1 MPLHPS
7 PGALAWRSTM
17 DQSGNNQLL
26 LRASQSGPPG
36 YNGYTGQHAAADR
49 MRELLARTVQDHIVE
64 ERTTAAA
71 LQDIR
76 QRLNDLDDASAAGIA
91 ASLDGL
97 AASLGTLDSKLTA
110 RLERLDERLDDQY
123 DRVRALEST
132 LKEQPV
138 SLEEAVAKGVE
149 ASGADIMARIAS
161 LEDTVLTL
169 AEALLRP
176 AAMRLGPAHSHCH
189 LPGDDPPYPPVQ
201 TQWQKAP
208 LDWACSLP
216 LNSSWRLAGDVEC
229 HPVDLADLV
238 GDTGRDPREHL
249 VGQPRPV
256 RRHRVLAGHR
266 PEHVRVAIG
275 PAVALDADRAHV
287 GQQHHRALPDRL
299 VQARRGHLG
308 PGDRVRLAQHG

>member
-1 MPLHPS
+1 
-7 PGALAWRSTM
+7 M

-110 RLERLDERLDDQY
+110 RLERLDEQY
-123 DRVRALEST
+123 DRVQTLESA

-138 SLEEAVAKGVE
+138 SLEEAVAKG
-149 ASGADIMARIAS
+149 AATSGADIMARIAS

-176 AAMRLGPAHSHCH
+176 ATRRLVPAHSHSMV
-189 LPGDDPPYPPVQ
+189 PGGLLVMSSA
-201 TQWQKAP
+201 TR
-208 LDWACSLP
+208 LTSRTSLVI
-216 LNSSWRLAGDVEC
+216 RVEILAS
-229 HPVDLADLV
+229 
-238 GDTGRDPREHL
+238 TS
-249 VGQPRPV
+249 
-256 RRHRVLAGHR
+256 
-266 PEHVRVAIG
+266 
-275 PAVALDADRAHV
+275 
-287 GQQHHRALPDRL
+287 
-299 VQARRGHLG
+299 
-308 PGDRVRLAQHG
+308 

>member
-1 MPLHPS
+1 
-7 PGALAWRSTM
+7 M

-176 AAMRLGPAHSHCH
+176 AAMRLGPAHSHSMV
-189 LPGDDPPYPPVQ
+189 PGGLLVMSSA
-201 TQWQKAP
+201 TR
-208 LDWACSLP
+208 LTSRTSLVI
-216 LNSSWRLAGDVEC
+216 RVEILAS
-229 HPVDLADLV
+229 
-238 GDTGRDPREHL
+238 TS
-249 VGQPRPV
+249 
-256 RRHRVLAGHR
+256 
-266 PEHVRVAIG
+266 
-275 PAVALDADRAHV
+275 
-287 GQQHHRALPDRL
+287 
-299 VQARRGHLG
+299 
-308 PGDRVRLAQHG
+308 

>member
-1 MPLHPS
+1 
-7 PGALAWRSTM
+7 M

-64 ERTTAAA
+64 ERSTAAA

-123 DRVRALEST
+123 DRVRTLEST

-149 ASGADIMARIAS
+149 TSGADIMARIAS

-176 AAMRLGPAHSHCH
+176 AIRRLAAHSHCR
-189 LPGDDPPYPPVQ
+189 LPGGR
-201 TQWQKAP
+201 
-208 LDWACSLP
+208 
-216 LNSSWRLAGDVEC
+216 SSGI
-229 HPVDLADLV
+229 
-238 GDTGRDPREHL
+238 G
-249 VGQPRPV
+249 GQPPITPAPV
-256 RRHRVLAGHR
+256 PPGAGPMAKTAIVLGLLTPTR
-266 PEHVRVAIG
+266 WF
-275 PAVALDADRAHV
+275 
-287 GQQHHRALPDRL
+287 
-299 VQARRGHLG
+299 
-308 PGDRVRLAQHG
+308 LAACW

>member
-1 MPLHPS
+1 
-7 PGALAWRSTM
+7 M

-26 LRASQSGPPG
+26 LRASQSGPPD
-36 YNGYTGQHAAADR
+36 YNGYTRQHAAADR

-123 DRVRALEST
+123 DRVRTLESA

-138 SLEEAVAKGVE
+138 SLEEAAAKGVE
-149 ASGADIMARIAS
+149 SSCADIMARIAS

-176 AAMRLGPAHSHCH
+176 AIRRLSSQRLEDPQLERPRAPPAHSHCH
-189 LPGDDPPYPPVQ
+189 LPGGRPPVPPGAGPMAK
-201 TQWQKAP
+201 TAIVLGLLTPTRWCP
-208 LDWACSLP
+208 VACS
-216 LNSSWRLAGDVEC
+216 
-229 HPVDLADLV
+229 
-238 GDTGRDPREHL
+238 
-249 VGQPRPV
+249 
-256 RRHRVLAGHR
+256 
-266 PEHVRVAIG
+266 
-275 PAVALDADRAHV
+275 
-287 GQQHHRALPDRL
+287 
-299 VQARRGHLG
+299 
-308 PGDRVRLAQHG
+308 

>member
-1 MPLHPS
+1 
-7 PGALAWRSTM
+7 M

-64 ERTTAAA
+64 ERSTAAA

-149 ASGADIMARIAS
+149 TSGADIMARIAS
-161 LEDTVLTL
+161 LEDT
-169 AEALLRP
+169 
-176 AAMRLGPAHSHCH
+176 
-189 LPGDDPPYPPVQ
+189 
-201 TQWQKAP
+201 
-208 LDWACSLP
+208 
-216 LNSSWRLAGDVEC
+216 
-229 HPVDLADLV
+229 
-238 GDTGRDPREHL
+238 
-249 VGQPRPV
+249 
-256 RRHRVLAGHR
+256 
-266 PEHVRVAIG
+266 G
-275 PAVALDADRAHV
+275 PAVS
-287 GQQHHRALPDRL
+287 
-299 VQARRGHLG
+299 
-308 PGDRVRLAQHG
+308 HGGSQY

>member
-1 MPLHPS
+1 
-7 PGALAWRSTM
+7 M

-64 ERTTAAA
+64 ERSTAAA

-110 RLERLDERLDDQY
+110 RLERLDERL
-123 DRVRALEST
+123 RALEST

-138 SLEEAVAKGVE
+138 SLEEAVARGVE

-176 AAMRLGPAHSHCH
+176 ATRRLVPAHSHSMV
-189 LPGDDPPYPPVQ
+189 PGGLLVMSSA
-201 TQWQKAP
+201 TR
-208 LDWACSLP
+208 LTSRTSLVI
-216 LNSSWRLAGDVEC
+216 RVEILAS
-229 HPVDLADLV
+229 
-238 GDTGRDPREHL
+238 TS
-249 VGQPRPV
+249 
-256 RRHRVLAGHR
+256 
-266 PEHVRVAIG
+266 
-275 PAVALDADRAHV
+275 
-287 GQQHHRALPDRL
+287 
-299 VQARRGHLG
+299 
-308 PGDRVRLAQHG
+308 

>member
-1 MPLHPS
+1 
-7 PGALAWRSTM
+7 M

-36 YNGYTGQHAAADR
+36 YNGYAGQHAAADR

-64 ERTTAAA
+64 ERSTAAA

-176 AAMRLGPAHSHCH
+176 ATRRLGPAHSHSMV
-189 LPGDDPPYPPVQ
+189 PGGLLVMSSA
-201 TQWQKAP
+201 TR
-208 LDWACSLP
+208 LTSRTSLVI
-216 LNSSWRLAGDVEC
+216 RVE
-229 HPVDLADLV
+229 
-238 GDTGRDPREHL
+238 
-249 VGQPRPV
+249 
-256 RRHRVLAGHR
+256 
-266 PEHVRVAIG
+266 I
-275 PAVALDADRAHV
+275 RAS
-287 GQQHHRALPDRL
+287 RS
-299 VQARRGHLG
+299 
-308 PGDRVRLAQHG
+308 